1 MSKAALYSRAAR
13 RRTTAPAGP
22 IGGDD
27 AASFPADDFDSGPSE
42 FTQAWTWVRQLCGRH
57 PRTLLV
63 TASVMLSLSLGG
75 LYSFTRPR
83 GHVLTQTEIDAAVK
97 YTLSNTPRA
106 PVDSARAAAIIR
118 PTVVAVEGYL
128 SPEHAQAL
136 ATAAA
141 KAEGKKHPRIP
152 DPKEKALKD
161 KDLKDKTGKS
171 DPPTAGLPDKA
182 EDEPHP
188 DSIGS
193 GVVVKEDGTIMTAL
207 HVVSGTDR
215 WVVVFA
221 DGSRADAK
229 IIGAQPENDLAII
242 KADHVPD
249 EQPAAILTS
258 TAHLRSGDE
267 VVATGFPFGIGPSV
281 TSGVVSGLK
290 REFSDRKNQRK
301 YTNLIQFDAAV
312 NPGNSGGPL
321 VDRDGEVV
329 GIVTA
334 LLNPTDADV
343 FVGIG
348 FAVPIENAASALGE
362 NPM

>member
-1 MSKAALYSRAAR
+1 
-13 RRTTAPAGP
+13 
-22 IGGDD
+22 
-27 AASFPADDFDSGPSE
+27 
-42 FTQAWTWVRQLCGRH
+42 V
-57 PRTLLV
+57 
-63 TASVMLSLSLGG
+63 
-75 LYSFTRPR
+75 
-83 GHVLTQTEIDAAVK
+83 HVLTQADIDAAVK

-106 PVDSARAAAIIR
+106 QADSARAAAIIR

-136 ATAAA
+136 AAAAA
-141 KAEGKKHPRIP
+141 KAEGKKHPKIP
-152 DPKEKALKD
+152 DPGSKTEGQSGPPQQGVPQQGVPQQGSP
-161 KDLKDKTGKS
+161 DKT
-171 DPPTAGLPDKA
+171 PADK
-182 EDEPHP
+182 DEPHP

-193 GVVVKEDGTIMTAL
+193 GVVVNEDGTIMTAL

-229 IIGAQPENDLAII
+229 IVGSQPENDLAII
-242 KADHVPD
+242 KAEHVPD
-249 EQPAAILTS
+249 EQPAAVLAS

-281 TSGVVSGLK
+281 TAGVVSGLK
-290 REFSDRKNQRK
+290 REFADRKNNRTF
-301 YTNLIQFDAAV
+301 TNLIQFDAAV

-321 VDRDGEVV
+321 VDRDGQVV
-329 GIVTA
+329 GIVTS
-334 LLNPTDADV
+334 LLNPTDDDV

-348 FAVPIENAASALGE
+348 FAVPIENAARALGD

>member
-1 MSKAALYSRAAR
+1 MSKPALYSRAAR
-13 RRTTAPAGP
+13 RRTAAPAGTDRGP
-22 IGGDD
+22 DTLL
-27 AASFPADDFDSGPSE
+27 PDDFDTGPSE
-42 FTQAWTWVRQLCGRH
+42 LSRAWAWTRQWCGRH
-57 PRTLLV
+57 PRMLLV
-63 TASVMLSLSLGG
+63 AASVLLSLALGG
-75 LYSFTRPR
+75 LYAFTRPR
-83 GHVLTQTEIDAAVK
+83 AHVLTQTEIDAAVK

-106 PVDSARAAAIIR
+106 PADSARAAAIIR

-136 ATAAA
+136 AAAAA
-141 KAEGKKHPRIP
+141 KAKGKQHPKIQ
-152 DPKEKALKD
+152 DPKD
-161 KDLKDKTGKS
+161 KEPKDKTEGKS
-171 DPPTAGLPDKA
+171 DPPTAAVPDKA
-182 EDEPHP
+182 DTEPHP

-221 DGSRADAK
+221 DGSRSDAK
-229 IIGAQPENDLAII
+229 IIGAQPENDLAVI

-258 TAHLRSGDE
+258 TARLRSGDE

-348 FAVPIENAASALGE
+348 FAVPIENAARALGE